1 MISIENLSKKYGSKK
16 VLDSISIHLEKGKVY
31 GVVGENGAGKT
42 TFFECLC
49 GLTSHSGNI
58 NPSPKKLKQQM
69 GYLLTNPTF
78 LSYTTGREH
87 LKLLCNARSIKI
99 SDLDN
104 KNVFNL
110 PLDQYATSYST
121 GMKKK
126 LALLGILLQK
136 NEIFIL
142 DEPFNGVDIQS
153 NMMIIEII
161 NQLKH
166 SGKTILIASHIFST
180 LNTLCD
186 SIMVLDSGKISKTVS
201 PENFNDLEQDMKQ
214 FSSIKTLDILEL

>member
-1 MISIENLSKKYGSKK
+1 
-16 VLDSISIHLEKGKVY
+16 
-31 GVVGENGAGKT
+31 
-42 TFFECLC
+42 
-49 GLTSHSGNI
+49 
-58 NPSPKKLKQQM
+58 M

-99 SDLDN
+99 PDLDN

-153 NMMIIEII
+153 NMMIVDII
-161 NQLKH
+161 NQLKQ

-180 LNTLCD
+180 LSTLCD
-186 SIMVLDSGKISKTVS
+186 SILVLDSGKISKTVY
-201 PENFNDLEQDMKQ
+201 PENFHDLEQDMKQ